1 MTLQFPELDS
11 NTGCHRTDQL
21 GQLHPASW
29 HEAVSFRPP
38 SAMQVCCERGVAF
51 IDLPANLVWFDEA
64 GRHLESLETELP
76 VGEQLLSQFHRSVT
90 SLLRNMSELDDVYR
104 ASAIVAAAKK
114 SDREGRRINV

>member
-1 MTLQFPELDS
+1 MNLCRQTDNQPPVTAQIS
-11 NTGCHRTDQL
+11 TGSYIK
-21 GQLHPASW
+21 PSW

-38 SAMQVCCERGVAF
+38 SAMQVCCEHGVAF

-90 SLLRNMSELDDVYR
+90 SLLRNVSDLDDVYR
-104 ASAIVAAAKK
+104 ASTILAAAKQTA
-114 SDREGRRINV
+114 REARRIDV